1 MIFEYKSFFKLLNIE
16 KWSKYTHLLANKAG
30 FKSDDFKIASINN
43 PKINVE
49 IKL

>member
-1 MIFEYKSFFKLLNIE
+1 MVKIH
-16 KWSKYTHLLANKAG
+16 THLLANKAG
-30 FKSDDFKIASINN
+30 FKSDDFKKIASINN